1 MRFWLPPMPWYV
13 SLGGCGSVV
22 LCAWFHVLAV
32 NDWYV
37 FPAAF
42 WGGIEAGASLAVLRT
57 ATGVWRVIAAV
68 LTALVV
74 AQISLLVVGVVR
86 MGVFE

>member
-1 MRFWLPPMPWYV
+1 MKFWLQPVPWYV
-13 SLGGCGSVV
+13 SLCGCCSVV

-57 ATGVWRVIAAV
+57 ATGAWRVIAVV
-68 LTALVV
+68 LAALVV
-74 AQISLLVVGVVR
+74 AQIAWLVVGVVR
-86 MGVFE
+86 MGAFE